1 MDKSDALQSRPKESQ
16 RRLAA
21 KFHKKHPAMSASGRP
36 ARNRPRAPDWDQGLH
51 LEALANLAHELRSP
65 VQALLG
71 YLDILRD
78 ELGDEQANC
87 HKRILERL
95 NVNAHD
101 LAQTVEN
108 VMEFS
113 VAKARGETVG
123 EEYILL
129 HDLIGEIAPALEAA
143 NQSKSLT
150 INFSLNDAPRVFR
163 SRRRPIKSILL
174 NLALNAIKFTER
186 GSITIAFRSALS
198 ALGAPAIQLEVSD
211 TGPGIEAAMLLRA
224 FKQCEQLS
232 NSSARKYRGVG
243 LGLAVVQRNVTAL
256 GAKILVDT
264 KSNRGSIFT
273 VTVPLGRSIATQPD
287 ALSA

>member
-1 MDKSDALQSRPKESQ
+1 MRNQ
-16 RRLAA
+16 RCA
-21 KFHKKHPAMSASGRP
+21 
-36 ARNRPRAPDWDQGLH
+36 PRWDQGLN

-71 YLDILRD
+71 YLDILRE
-78 ELGDEQANC
+78 ELGDELADY

-108 VMEFS
+108 VMDFS
-113 VAKARGETVG
+113 IARARAEVAG
-123 EEYILL
+123 EEDIVL

-143 NQSKSLT
+143 NQSKDLK
-150 INFSLNDAPRVFR
+150 INFSLNDAPTVFR

-186 GSITIAFRSALS
+186 GSVTIAFRSALS
-198 ALGAPAIQLEVSD
+198 TLGAPAIQLEVSD

-232 NSSARKYRGVG
+232 HSSARKYRGVG

-256 GAKILVDT
+256 GGELLVDT
-264 KSNRGSIFT
+264 KSNRGSTFT
-273 VTVPLGRSIATQPD
+273 VTVPVGRGIASQPD
-287 ALSA
+287 SLNVSQKGSDWGIGFNGSASTANAAEG